1 MNLTKF
7 SMESLL
13 WFGFDV
19 VVTAVVEIIVDDSE
33 LVDGGSVV
41 LVVLEDFGGSVVVE
55 VELEEDGR
63 MVVVVVE
70 VGCRIGS
77 LKTKWVPRRA
87 LLSKSNFVVVDDV
100 VVVVVVG

>member
-1 MNLTKF
+1 
-7 SMESLL
+7 MESLP

-33 LVDGGSVV
+33 LVDGSSVV

-55 VELEEDGR
+55 VGLEEGGR

-87 LLSKSNFVVVDDV
+87 LLSKSNFVVVDG
-100 VVVVVVG
+100 VVVG

>member
-33 LVDGGSVV
+33 LVDGSS
-41 LVVLEDFGGSVVVE
+41 VVLEDFGGSVVVE
-55 VELEEDGR
+55 VGLEDDGR
-63 MVVVVVE
+63 MVVVVIE
-70 VGCRIGS
+70 FGCRIGS

-87 LLSKSNFVVVDDV
+87 LLSKSNFVVVGGVV